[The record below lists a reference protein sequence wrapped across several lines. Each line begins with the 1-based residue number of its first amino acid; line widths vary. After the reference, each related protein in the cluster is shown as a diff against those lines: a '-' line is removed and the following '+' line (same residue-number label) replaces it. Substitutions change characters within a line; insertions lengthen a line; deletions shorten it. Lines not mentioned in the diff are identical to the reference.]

1 MGFAWSSIQGLLS
14 YDQLLPN
21 FILRKTRFHFC
32 FHTENPEIS
41 CNPVVVRHI
50 NHRLCMVEHQVMTSF
65 SRILINMHFSIFIE
79 QKLFEYK
86 IMIKITDNPD
96 VIKIDDH
103 GLLHGPA

>member
-1 MGFAWSSIQGLLS
+1 
-14 YDQLLPN
+14 
-21 FILRKTRFHFC
+21 
-32 FHTENPEIS
+32 
-41 CNPVVVRHI
+41 
-50 NHRLCMVEHQVMTSF
+50 MTSF
-65 SRILINMHFSIFIE
+65 SHILINMHFSIFIE